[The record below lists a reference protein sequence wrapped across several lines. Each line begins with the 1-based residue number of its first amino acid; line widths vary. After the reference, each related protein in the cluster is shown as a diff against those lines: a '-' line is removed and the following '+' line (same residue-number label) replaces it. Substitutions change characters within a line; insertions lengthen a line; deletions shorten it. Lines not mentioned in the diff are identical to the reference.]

1 VLLLQA
7 SSDLPCHNIIVPRF
21 MQHVIVV
28 FKFHV
33 QIVYSFFSSTL
44 MVLHIDLFRAEKGSD
59 VNIIYESEKKRY
71 SEKKWAD
78 EVIEFDREWR
88 KGAIKL

>member
-1 VLLLQA
+1 
-7 SSDLPCHNIIVPRF
+7 
-21 MQHVIVV
+21 
-28 FKFHV
+28 
-33 QIVYSFFSSTL
+33 